1 MLQRLLWG
9 CRFGMPLKGRK
20 RKPSAQRRRE
30 RRKPQRQEIKNVV
43 FFVFL
48 CVLCHSAVNAYVSL
62 TNVMSKSSFT
72 PLIASI
78 GFYPVVPTAA
88 WVACLLGWGVRT
100 IQLRTK
106 TADHAPAD
114 IAAEVTAAIKAGKA
128 VPGAQVF
135 INDHWQLA
143 LSLGAYGV
151 HLGQGDLDS
160 ADIEALR
167 SAGIR
172 LGLSTHTPAELARAK
187 AVQPSYLAIGP
198 IYPTT
203 LKVMPYEPVGL
214 ERLAKWAQ
222 LAAPYPVVA
231 IGGISLER
239 LPGVLACGV
248 QGAAVVSAVTLA
260 ADPQAATRLG
270 LQLAKA
276 LP

>member
-1 MLQRLLWG
+1 MNAS
-9 CRFGMPLKGRK
+9 FAPLTH
-20 RKPSAQRRRE
+20 P
-30 RRKPQRQEIKNVV
+30 
-43 FFVFL
+43 
-48 CVLCHSAVNAYVSL
+48 
-62 TNVMSKSSFT
+62 
-72 PLIASI
+72 I

-88 WVACLLGWGVRT
+88 WVVRLLGWGVRT
-100 IQLRTK
+100 IQLRIK
-106 TADHAPAD
+106 TADHTPAEISAQI
-114 IAAEVTAAIKAGKA
+114 IAAIEAGKA

-143 LSLGAYGV
+143 LAANAYGV
-151 HLGQGDLDS
+151 HLGQEDLDT
-160 ADIEALR
+160 ADIETLR
-167 SAGIR
+167 SADIR

-214 ERLAKWAQ
+214 TRLAEWAK

-248 QGAAVVSAVTLA
+248 DGVAVVSAVTLA
-260 ADPQAATRLG
+260 ADPRQAALNG
-270 LQLAKA
+270 LEMMLKV
-276 LP
+276 